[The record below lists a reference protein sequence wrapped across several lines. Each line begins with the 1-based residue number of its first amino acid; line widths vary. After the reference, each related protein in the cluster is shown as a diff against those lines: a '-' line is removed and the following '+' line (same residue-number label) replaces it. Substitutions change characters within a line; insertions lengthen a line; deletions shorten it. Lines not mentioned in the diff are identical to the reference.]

1 MLVVG
6 PCWKYVVIGERRSG
20 IRRGEVMKAPWI
32 GKGTGKVE
40 KTSIMFLEVIQEMKD
55 CRYEPVDCRTWSD
68 VLGRE
73 LVEEDRDSG
82 STHKS

>member
-6 PCWKYVVIGERRSG
+6 SSWKYVVIGERRSG
-20 IRRGEVMKAPWI
+20 IRRGEVMKEPWI

-55 CRYEPVDCRTWSD
+55 CRYEPVDCRTCSD
-68 VLGRE
+68 VLG
-73 LVEEDRDSG
+73 
-82 STHKS
+82 